1 MKISGGDCPLQM
13 RREIQKPK
21 LQSPKQISSSKLS
34 NQLRSDRLGLGR
46 LKFVWALGFGIWDF
60 GRAASAVS

>member
-1 MKISGGDCPLQM
+1 LPAANAAGN
-13 RREIQKPK
+13 PK
-21 LQSPKQISSSKLS
+21 TQAPMPKQISSSKIS

-46 LKFVWALGFGIWDF
+46 LKFVWDLGFGIWDF